1 MEIAQGGVRERDGDS
16 TRWRSEKDMEIAL
29 GGEKDME
36 IALGGVRE
44 RHGDSARWRSEK
56 DMEIALGGGQR
67 KTWR

>member
-1 MEIAQGGVRERDGDS
+1 MAVRERHGDS
-16 TRWRSEKDMEIAL
+16 ARWRSEKDMEIAL
-29 GGEKDME
+29 
-36 IALGGVRE
+36 RE

>member
-1 MEIAQGGVRERDGDS
+1 MAVRERHGDS
-16 TRWRSEKDMEIAL
+16 ARWRSEKDMEIAL
-29 GGEKDME
+29 GGV
-36 IALGGVRE
+36 AVRE